1 MVFKVSK
8 KVIIIIMN
16 FINVDSIEQRIKL
29 KSKFPTQFFFKIR
42 IDYEKLG

>member
-8 KVIIIIMN
+8 IVNTIMN

-29 KSKFPTQFFFKIR
+29 KSKFPT
-42 IDYEKLG
+42 